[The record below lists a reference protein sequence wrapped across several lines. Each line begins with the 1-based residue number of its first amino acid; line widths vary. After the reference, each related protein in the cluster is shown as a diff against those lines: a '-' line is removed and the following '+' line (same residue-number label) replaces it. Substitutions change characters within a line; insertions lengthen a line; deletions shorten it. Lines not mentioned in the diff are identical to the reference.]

1 MLSVCLKRLGRK
13 QHNCSKQGKQI
24 RLLPMLVD
32 SVADT
37 VGTDQEQNVLVLEA
51 WKMRWENRDAWFYMM
66 SLPERQLRDL
76 AGGG

>member
-1 MLSVCLKRLGRK
+1 
-13 QHNCSKQGKQI
+13 
-24 RLLPMLVD
+24 MLVD